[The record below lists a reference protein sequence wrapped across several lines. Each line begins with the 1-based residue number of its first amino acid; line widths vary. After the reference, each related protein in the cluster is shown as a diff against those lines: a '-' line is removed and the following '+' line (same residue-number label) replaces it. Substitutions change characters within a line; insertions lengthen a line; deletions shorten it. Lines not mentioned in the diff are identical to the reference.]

1 MSIKEHSFKRIS
13 IIFYKKYVAN
23 GNNRK
28 VKFLIAIDQ
37 FNVRG
42 YIKYSINSL
51 LIRGLII
58 QMYLK
63 TKPFLITNRSKQLA
77 NSF

>member
-13 IIFYKKYVAN
+13 IIFYEKYVAN

-42 YIKYSINSL
+42 YIKYSTNS
-51 LIRGLII
+51 LII